1 MSTFLLIHGG
11 WHGGWCW
18 DKVKPLLEAKGHTV
32 MAPDLPGHGQDKTPL
47 NEVTLDLYAQA
58 TADFAASASE
68 PVIVVGHSMTGI
80 SNSQAVEYAPEK
92 FKAQVFMAAFLLS
105 NGQCLLDLAKPDTEN
120 LVLRN
125 LTFSE
130 DQSVMTFNPD
140 ALKDALYNECSDEDI
155 AWAKALLH
163 GQASRPF
170 GTPVQLS
177 DEKWGRV
184 PRYYVECL
192 RDRAITP
199 KSQKIMYTA
208 NPCKKVFTMDT
219 DHSPFISRP
228 EELAKHLSSLG

>member
-32 MAPDLPGHGQDKTPL
+32 MAPDLPGHGEDKTPIH
-47 NEVTLDLYAQA
+47 EVTLELYARA
-58 TADFAASASE
+58 TVDFAASASE

-105 NGQCLLDLAKPDTEN
+105 NGECLLDQAQPDTEN

-130 DQSVMTFNPD
+130 DQSAMTFNQD
-140 ALKDALYNECSDEDI
+140 ALKDALYNCCSDEDI
-155 AWAKALLH
+155 EWAKSKLQA
-163 GQASRPF
+163 QASAPF
-170 GTPVQLS
+170 AAPVQLS
-177 DEKWGRV
+177 EERWGRV
-184 PRYYVECL
+184 PRYYVNCL
-192 RDRAITP
+192 QDWAITP
-199 KSQKIMYTA
+199 KSQKAMYTA
-208 NPCKKVFTMDT
+208 NPCEKVFVMDT
-219 DHSPFISRP
+219 DHSPFLSRP
-228 EELAKHLSSLG
+228 EELVKHLDSI

>member
-18 DKVKPLLEAKGHTV
+18 DKVKPLLEAEGHTV
-32 MAPDLPGHGQDKTPL
+32 MAPDLPGHGDDTTPIS
-47 NEVTLDLYAQA
+47 EVSMDLYARA
-58 TADFAASASE
+58 TVEFAAQALE
-68 PVIVVGHSMTGI
+68 PVIVVGHSMTGL

-105 NGQCLLDLAKPDTEN
+105 NGQCLLDQARPDTEN

-130 DQSVMTFNPD
+130 DQSQMTFNLD
-140 ALKDALYNECSDEDI
+140 AVKDALYGECSDEDI
-155 AWAKALLH
+155 EWAKSRLH
-163 GQASRPF
+163 AQASAPF

-177 DEKWGRV
+177 EERWGSV

-199 KSQKIMYTA
+199 KSQKQMYTA
-208 NPCKKVFTMDT
+208 NPCEKVFTIDT
-219 DHSPFISRP
+219 DHSPFMSRP
-228 EELAKHLSSLG
+228 RELVKHLSSI